1 MINAVQGFNCA
12 LVTATASAAPA
23 PASTAAADMKCRC
36 CQQKKAMMV
45 HDASCT
51 NEETFYF
58 CSNRYSNMQEF
69 ELSRDCGLVFKFQ
82 FLVHFSCSKR
92 TGGRTDV
99 QRVRFSSTLFFPFNA
114 FLRYKT
120 NIFAFVMIVYSQ
132 RFFRIFFIF
141 AVLHVCDICFGFVSD
156 FSFIFFFGKLSVIGD
171 CVLVFATPT
180 VRIVVLLKI

>member
-1 MINAVQGFNCA
+1 MS
-12 LVTATASAAPA
+12 LLPTT
-23 PASTAAADMKCRC
+23 
-36 CQQKKAMMV
+36 KKAMMV

-69 ELSRDCGLVFKFQ
+69 ELSWDCGLVFKFQ

-132 RFFRIFFIF
+132 RFFRIFFIL

-156 FSFIFFFGKLSVIGD
+156 FSFNFFL
-171 CVLVFATPT
+171 
-180 VRIVVLLKI
+180 RKIISYRRLCSCFCNTYGQNSCSDENLDDPL